1 MTPSIEKVIAG
12 MAEDILIIMQDILA
26 ANDLGDS
33 NLSKELYTK
42 YIEGGDNIMLNLFAN
57 HYIYWVDAGRKPT
70 GNPPKDDWDDPI
82 RDITDWCRRKGI
94 PSDNATVH
102 AIINKIHKYGY
113 RGKFFLEDYW
123 VKVENTTYSN
133 LDKLFDAITAELT
146 EWFDK

>member
-1 MTPSIEKVIAG
+1 MTPSIEKVISG
-12 MAEDILIIMQDILA
+12 MAEDMMVIMQDILS
-26 ANDLGDS
+26 ANQLGDS

-42 YIEGGDNIMLNLFAN
+42 YVENGSDVMLSLFAN

-123 VKVENTTYSN
+123 MKVENITYNS
-133 LDKLFDAITAELT
+133 LDRLFEAIISDLT